1 LIIDR
6 EVSSLTWRVDRGG
19 GENGEMGTGMEME
32 IGSISPDSSPAALI

>member
-19 GENGEMGTGMEME
+19 EERRMEKGEWDWEWK
-32 IGSISPDSSPAALI
+32 